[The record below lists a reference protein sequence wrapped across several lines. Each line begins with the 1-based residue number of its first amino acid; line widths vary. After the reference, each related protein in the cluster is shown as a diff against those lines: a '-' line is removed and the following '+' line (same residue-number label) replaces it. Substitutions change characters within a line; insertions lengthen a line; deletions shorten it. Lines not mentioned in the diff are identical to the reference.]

1 MTITLKM
8 KKTVTCYYKI
18 ITAPSNNGSPK
29 SVITKLLRLSVTPHC
44 WMIFIS
50 FTRVKSSTSQSS
62 TKVRPQCLLVMA
74 SVFAV
79 WYKTLFM
86 MSRERFQL

>member
-8 KKTVTCYYKI
+8 KKKTVTYYYKI
-18 ITAPSNNGSPK
+18 ITAPSNNGSPR

-50 FTRVKSSTSQSS
+50 STRV
-62 TKVRPQCLLVMA
+62 
-74 SVFAV
+74 
-79 WYKTLFM
+79 
-86 MSRERFQL
+86 

>member
-8 KKTVTCYYKI
+8 KKTVTYYCKI

-44 WMIFIS
+44 GMIFIS
-50 FTRVKSSTSQSS
+50 STRV
-62 TKVRPQCLLVMA
+62 
-74 SVFAV
+74 
-79 WYKTLFM
+79 
-86 MSRERFQL
+86 